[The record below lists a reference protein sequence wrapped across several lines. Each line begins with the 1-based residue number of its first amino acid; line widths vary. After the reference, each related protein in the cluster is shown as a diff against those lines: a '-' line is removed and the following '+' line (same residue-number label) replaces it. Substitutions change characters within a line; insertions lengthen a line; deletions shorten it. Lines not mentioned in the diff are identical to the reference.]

1 MANNKNVLPNTKR
14 VKIDK
19 LPKEPNIE
27 KQYKD
32 ALKLYGDNIK
42 PLEKEQLKKI
52 LTLIILGL
60 IKEPTGVNTPIY
72 TRLDA
77 IKILN
82 EMNNNIDDLENQDL
96 QEDMQAL
103 LKIQEDAKNPPIEIK
118 ELTDDE

>member
-32 ALKLYGDNIK
+32 ALKLFGDSIK

-82 EMNNNIDDLENQDL
+82 EMNNNIDDSENQDL
-96 QEDMQAL
+96 QNDYATLKQISEQAKQEITIEGLED
-103 LKIQEDAKNPPIEIK
+103 E
-118 ELTDDE
+118 

>member
-52 LTLIILGL
+52 KLAFT
-60 IKEPTGVNTPIY
+60 
-72 TRLDA
+72 A
-77 IKILN
+77 ALN
-82 EMNNNIDDLENQDL
+82 ETIE
-96 QEDMQAL
+96 E
-103 LKIQEDAKNPPIEIK
+103 LKK
-118 ELTDDE
+118 